1 MGIVAGRRVPE
12 GCRVKTRFEL
22 LLFSTDPAFIHQ
34 AVAAGVDGIT
44 VDWERNG
51 KPARQAGADTQIN
64 RDTLEDLRLV
74 RASTD
79 AQVICRINSYGAT
92 TSEEVEQAIDAGV
105 NDILL
110 PMVRSVT
117 EVETVLA
124 QVNGRCGVGILVETL
139 AATRICRDL
148 ARLPLSRVYVGLN
161 DLAIERGTPNIFSA
175 VADGTVERIREAFH
189 APFGFAGLTL
199 PDAGFPIPCR
209 LLIGEMARL
218 GCRFSFLRRSFHRD
232 VQDRDLGVEIP
243 RLRAGLEQAQ
253 RQPRDDLA
261 RNRADLEA
269 AILAWPGAL
278 PRVTGTLLPHGQP
291 AR

>member
-64 RDTLEDLRLV
+64 RDTLEDLRRV

-79 AQVICRINSYGAT
+79 APVICRINSYGAT
-92 TSEEVEQAIDAGV
+92 TAAEVEQAIDAGAHEV
-105 NDILL
+105 IL
-110 PMVRSVT
+110 PMVRSVE
-117 EVETVLA
+117 EVEAVLA
-124 QVNGRCGVGILVETL
+124 QAGGRCGIGIMVETI

-175 VADGTVERIREAFH
+175 VADGTVERAREAFR

-209 LLIGEMARL
+209 FLIGEMARL

-232 VQDRDLGVEIP
+232 VAGRDLSVEIP
-243 RLRAGLEQAQ
+243 RLRAAVEDAQ

-269 AILAWPGAL
+269 AIRAWPGAL
-278 PRVTGTLLPHGQP
+278 PRVTGPLLPHGQP